1 MFSDPTFWVAVSFL
15 GFICLVLYFKVP
27 GLVAKALDDRADAI
41 RKELDEAQKLREE
54 AQSMLAEYQRKQRDA
69 EKEAEDIV
77 VQAKAEADALAEET
91 KVKLAEMLER
101 RTKLAE
107 DKIAQA
113 EVQALKEV
121 RATAADVAISAARSL
136 IADQLK
142 GDKAD
147 ALVEKSIADLR
158 TKLN

>member
-1 MFSDPTFWVAVSFL
+1 MFSDPTFWVAISFL
-15 GFICLVLYFKVP
+15 GFVCLVLYFKVP
-27 GLVAKALDDRADAI
+27 GLVAKTLDDRADAI

-77 VQAKAEADALAEET
+77 VQAKSEADALAEET

-121 RATAADVAISAARSL
+121 RATAADVAISAAQSL